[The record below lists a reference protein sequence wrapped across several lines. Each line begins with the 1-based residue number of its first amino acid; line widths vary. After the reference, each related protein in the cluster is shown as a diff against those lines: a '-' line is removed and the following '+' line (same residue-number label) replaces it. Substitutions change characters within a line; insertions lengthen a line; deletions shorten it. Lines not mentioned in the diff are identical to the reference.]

1 MQSQIR
7 ITPSFNWEGLPEK
20 NIACIDMR
28 SFYASCAAT
37 LEGLDVM
44 KTPIAVIGNK
54 ERKGSVVLAASPPL
68 KKIFGVKTGMRRFQ
82 LPDHPSI
89 RIIEPRMQFYI
100 DVSMEITR
108 LLNKYVPKEAIHV
121 YSIDENFISLDGLS
135 RLWGTP
141 EETIQRIQEDL
152 FRQFQIPSAAALGP
166 NMLISKLALDMQA
179 KKTGFA
185 RWTYQ
190 DIPEKLWPVSPLS
203 EMWGIGSRLEK
214 SLNNMG
220 IFSVGVL
227 AHADLKALERKFGI
241 MGNQLFHHAWGLD
254 CSLLGSPYIEGQV
267 SYGKGQTLFKDYLK
281 RSEIAT
287 IILEISEDIAMRARL
302 ARKAG
307 RTIQLSIGYSRNAL
321 GGGFSRSQSLHEP
334 TNDTMTI
341 YKTCLQ
347 LLDKFHDGRPV
358 RSVSVSLS
366 NVEKESSVQLSLFEK
381 DKWRQ
386 RNLGEAMDKLRLKY
400 GHTAILRAVS
410 YTDAGTAI
418 ERAKL
423 IGGHKQ

>member
-1 MQSQIR
+1 
-7 ITPSFNWEGLPEK
+7 
-20 NIACIDMR
+20 
-28 SFYASCAAT
+28 
-37 LEGLDVM
+37 
-44 KTPIAVIGNK
+44 
-54 ERKGSVVLAASPPL
+54 
-68 KKIFGVKTGMRRFQ
+68 
-82 LPDHPSI
+82 
-89 RIIEPRMQFYI
+89 MQFYI